1 MHHASCSQKAEV
13 QNISY
18 HKSQMKREWFTD
30 SITAAVWRA
39 AHTLQF
45 HITVNI
51 STNTL
56 NMFRPQCT
64 WVSVLAHIILQWS
77 AAHTLSCSSLYRHS
91 QCSHVT
97 SHTDRKW
104 HSHLISLYH
113 CRVVRVFR
121 LFRVPSYYY
130 FIQHMK
136 HCSNLLLLLLIS
148 CASIYWLSGAILLS
162 FFTFIVTNNTTYIY
176 SSSCLVYL
184 TRLTA
189 VVIVRGTGFCV

>member
-1 MHHASCSQKAEV
+1 MHHVSCSQKAEV

-104 HSHLISLYH
+104 HRQQPRDLTH
-113 CRVVRVFR
+113 R
-121 LFRVPSYYY
+121 
-130 FIQHMK
+130 QHMK

-189 VVIVRGTGFCV
+189 VVIVWGTGFCV